1 MNDRKRPDGRAQATN
16 TWRVGVLALLFTG
29 AFSILFFRLWFVQL
43 AAGPE
48 WLLEADQ
55 NIVSSEPIP
64 APASSR

>member
-1 MNDRKRPDGRAQATN
+1 MSDRNRIGGRESVTN
-16 TWRVGVLALLFTG
+16 TWRVGLLALLFTA

-55 NIVSSEPIP
+55 NIVSS
-64 APASSR
+64 